1 MKREDLNTMVAE
13 MKEKIAVAKEPT
25 AEQIAQIEQD
35 YRDKLAQEVSE
46 NEARGFSGISESSKA
61 ASR

>member
-1 MKREDLNTMVAE
+1 MKREDLNAMVAD
-13 MKEKIAVAKEPT
+13 MKEKISAAKEPT

-46 NEARGFSGISESSKA
+46 NEA
-61 ASR
+61 

>member
-1 MKREDLNTMVAE
+1 MKRDDLNKMVAE
-13 MKEKIAVAKEPT
+13 MKEKITVAKEPT

-46 NEARGFSGISESSKA
+46 NEA
-61 ASR
+61 